1 MQARDWGLVLHVR
14 DPLLGKE
21 KGVER
26 KNKLMLVAAIGAV
39 AILVASSAVR
49 CAAMR
54 AADDGGGQ
62 QQAEIEQGART
73 EQGETE
79 APDDAAAAVMAVLES
94 HAWQADG
101 DASKTIA
108 FKDGRFVESDGKNT
122 RVTACDVTGA
132 GDGSLDVA
140 LTRDGDGRK
149 QTVIALSG
157 EEGSYRVS
165 SDGFAM
171 SGTYVQ
177 GSGAKDPVAVSGLAD
192 PYIELISGKRDE
204 LASTI
209 AAYCRDNVPTA
220 KKATFDGEVYLD
232 TNTGRTVAT
241 FHCDDTAATILSVE
255 YSDGE
260 FSVSG

>member
-1 MQARDWGLVLHVR
+1 M
-14 DPLLGKE
+14 
-21 KGVER
+21 ER

-49 CAAMR
+49 CAAVR
-54 AADDGGGQ
+54 AADDGGQ
-62 QQAEIEQGART
+62 QQAAIEQEQQVEQEGA
-73 EQGETE
+73 
-79 APDDAAAAVMAVLES
+79 DAADDSAAATMAVLES
-94 HAWQADG
+94 HAWQTDG

-108 FKDGRFVESDGKNT
+108 FKDGRFVESDGKDT

-132 GDGSLDVA
+132 GDGSLDVT
-140 LTRDGDGRK
+140 LVRDGDGRR

-171 SGTYVQ
+171 SGAYVQ

-192 PYIELISGKRDE
+192 PYTELIDGKRDE
-204 LASTI
+204 LTSAI

-220 KKATFDGEVYLD
+220 KKANFDGEVYLD
-232 TNTGRTVAT
+232 TSTGRTVAT
-241 FHCDDTAATILSVE
+241 FHCDDAAATILSVE

-260 FSVSG
+260 FAVSG

>member
-1 MQARDWGLVLHVR
+1 M
-14 DPLLGKE
+14 
-21 KGVER
+21 ER

-54 AADDGGGQ
+54 AADDGGQ
-62 QQAEIEQGART
+62 QQAAIEQ
-73 EQGETE
+73 EQQAEREGTE
-79 APDDAAAAVMAVLES
+79 APDDAVAAVMAVLES

-108 FKDGRFVESDGKNT
+108 FKDGRFVESDGKDT
-122 RVTACDVTGA
+122 RVTACDVTGES
-132 GDGSLDVA
+132 DGSLDVA
-140 LTRDGDGRK
+140 LTRDGDGRR

-192 PYIELISGKRDE
+192 PYIELIGGERDE

>member
-1 MQARDWGLVLHVR
+1 M
-14 DPLLGKE
+14 
-21 KGVER
+21 ER

-54 AADDGGGQ
+54 AADDGGQ
-62 QQAEIEQGART
+62 QQAAIEQ
-73 EQGETE
+73 EQHAEREGTE

-108 FKDGRFVESDGKNT
+108 FKDGRFVESDGKDT

-177 GSGAKDPVAVSGLAD
+177 GSGAKDPVAVSGMAD
-192 PYIELISGKRDE
+192 PYIELIGGKRDE
-204 LASTI
+204 LASAI